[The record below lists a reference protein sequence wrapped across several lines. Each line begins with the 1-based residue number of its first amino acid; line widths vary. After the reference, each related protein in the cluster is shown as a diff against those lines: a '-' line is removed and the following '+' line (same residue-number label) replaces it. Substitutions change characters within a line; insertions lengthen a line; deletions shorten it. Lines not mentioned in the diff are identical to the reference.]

1 MRGLASYRLAG
12 IAMVLTIGFVAS
24 LGLGVMLGLAVGAR
38 PVTETGALTQSVDRT
53 HKGDRLSLPTD
64 VGTRQGPP
72 AAPMVGCE
80 PAYSSLLKSA
90 RGTNSGRCIA

>member
-1 MRGLASYRLAG
+1 MRGVASYRLAG
-12 IAMVLTIGFVAS
+12 IAMALGFIAS

-38 PVTETGALTQSVDRT
+38 PVTEPGMLTQFVDRT

-64 VGTRQGPP
+64 VGTQQSPAPP
-72 AAPMVGCE
+72 PMVGCE

-90 RGTNSGRCIA
+90 RSTNSGRCIA